1 MPNWKKV
8 IVSGS
13 AAEITEL
20 KATGLSAIGASE
32 RTTLMISATGV
43 VGTSELGSN
52 AFNSNT
58 YNNYSLPAGS
68 SSTRGGFKIGYSE
81 SGKNYPVEV
90 SAEKMYVNVPWT
102 DTNTDTNTTYS
113 AGGGL
118 TLSGTTFSH
127 TDTSARSSINGS
139 GRTYIQDITLDTYGH
154 VTGLATATE
163 TVVNTNTQ
171 LSDAQVRSKFTG
183 GTNVAIN
190 SSGVISSTN
199 TNTTYSAGGGLTLS
213 GTTFSHTDTSA
224 RSSVNGSGRTYIQ
237 DITLDGYGHITGL
250 ATATETVVNT
260 DTNTQ
265 LSDAQVRG
273 KFSAG
278 TNVSITAAGVI
289 SSTDTNTNTTYS
301 VGDGGLT
308 QKNFTTALKAK
319 LDAIPTLTSNT
330 DVDTGI
336 ETVMSVDDASI
347 GIFFDYVVSNGTNL
361 RAGTVTSVHDG
372 TNVEYA
378 ETSTA
383 DLGDTN
389 DLTLSVDISA
399 GNVRLRATA
408 KSNNWSVKVL
418 ARLI

>member
-52 AFNSNT
+52 AFNSNSIRSYT
-58 YNNYSLPAGS
+58 
-68 SSTRGGFKIGYSE
+68 
-81 SGKNYPVEV
+81 
-90 SAEKMYVNVPWT
+90 
-102 DTNTDTNTTYS
+102 

-118 TLSGTTFSH
+118 TLTGTVFSH
-127 TDTSARSSINGS
+127 TDTSARSSENGS

-154 VTGLATATE
+154 VTGITTSAE
-163 TVVNTNTQ
+163 TVVNTDTQ
-171 LSDAQVRSKFTG
+171 LSDAQVRSKHTG
-183 GTNVAIN
+183 GTNVSIN
-190 SSGVISSTN
+190 SSGVISST
-199 TNTTYSAGGGLTLS
+199 
-213 GTTFSHTDTSA
+213 
-224 RSSVNGSGRTYIQ
+224 
-237 DITLDGYGHITGL
+237 
-250 ATATETVVNT
+250 

-265 LSDAQVRG
+265 LNSTQVRSNFTG
-273 KFSAG
+273 GSK
-278 TNVSITAAGVI
+278 VSINSSGVI
-289 SSTDTNTNTTYS
+289 SSTDTNTTYSVGDGGLSQKNFTSTLKTKLDGIATSANLYIHPTSAGNKHIPSGGSAGQYLRYSASGTAVWAADNNTNTQLSDTYVIGLFTGGTNVSIASNGTISSTDTNTTYS

-330 DVDTGI
+330 DVDTGT

-347 GIFFDYVVSNGTNL
+347 GVFFDYVVSNGTNL

-372 TNVEYA
+372 TNVEYT

-408 KSNNWSVKVL
+408 KSDNWSVKVL

>member
-13 AAEITEL
+13 AAEITTL
-20 KATGLSAIGASE
+20 KTTGLTGQSTENTS
-32 RTTLMISATGV
+32 LMINSSGV
-43 VGTSELGSN
+43 VGTRELGSN

-58 YNNYSLPAGS
+58 IRSY
-68 SSTRGGFKIGYSE
+68 T
-81 SGKNYPVEV
+81 
-90 SAEKMYVNVPWT
+90 
-102 DTNTDTNTTYS
+102 

-118 TLSGTTFSH
+118 TLTGTVFSH
-127 TDTSARSSINGS
+127 TDTSARSSENGS

-154 VTGLATATE
+154 VTGITTSAE
-163 TVVNTNTQ
+163 TVVNTDTQ
-171 LSDAQVRSKFTG
+171 LSDAQVRSKHTG
-183 GTNVAIN
+183 GTNVSIN
-190 SSGVISSTN
+190 SSGVISST
-199 TNTTYSAGGGLTLS
+199 
-213 GTTFSHTDTSA
+213 
-224 RSSVNGSGRTYIQ
+224 
-237 DITLDGYGHITGL
+237 
-250 ATATETVVNT
+250 

-265 LSDAQVRG
+265 LNSTQVRSNFTG
-273 KFSAG
+273 G
-278 TNVSITAAGVI
+278 TNVSINSSGVI
-289 SSTDTNTNTTYS
+289 TSTDTNTTYS

-347 GIFFDYVVSNGTNL
+347 GVFFDYVVSNGTNL
-361 RAGTVTSVHDG
+361 RAGTITSVHDG